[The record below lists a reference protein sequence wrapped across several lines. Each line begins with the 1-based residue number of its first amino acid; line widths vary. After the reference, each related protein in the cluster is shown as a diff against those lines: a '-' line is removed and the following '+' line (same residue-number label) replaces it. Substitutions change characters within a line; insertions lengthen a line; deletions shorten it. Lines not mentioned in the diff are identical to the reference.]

1 MIIAGCDPGKDGAIV
16 FMSEAG
22 AVLHAMPTI
31 ESAKGRP
38 EYDVPKIAELL
49 HAAEHVFIE
58 KLQPMPM
65 KHGGSIANYQRG
77 MGLGLLVGICTAKR
91 IAFTLVRPQD
101 WQREMLAGTSGE
113 DTKQRAIVAAQRLF
127 PDVDLRRTP
136 RCTKLHDGFAD
147 ALLIAEWGRRT

>member
-1 MIIAGCDPGKDGAIV
+1 MIVCGVDPGKDGAIAFV
-16 FMSEAG
+16 SPAG

-31 ESAKGRP
+31 ESAKGRA
-38 EYDVPKIAELL
+38 EYDVPRIAELL

-58 KLQPMPM
+58 KLQPLPM

-101 WQREMLAGTSGE
+101 WQKAMHAGTSGE
-113 DTKQRAIVAAQRLF
+113 DTKQRSIVAAQRLF
-127 PDVDLRRTP
+127 PDVDLRRTE
-136 RCTKLHDGFAD
+136 RCKGPHDGKAD
-147 ALLIAEWGRRT
+147 ALLIAEFGRRT